1 MPNIKANDILFNIE
15 FTDSLTNIEV
25 SLRETVQEAIDQRFN
40 PRMNHEKK

>member
-25 SLRETVQEAIDQRFN
+25 SLRER
-40 PRMNHEKK
+40 EKINAPLGMPS

>member
-25 SLRETVQEAIDQRFN
+25 LVTRDG
-40 PRMNHEKK
+40 